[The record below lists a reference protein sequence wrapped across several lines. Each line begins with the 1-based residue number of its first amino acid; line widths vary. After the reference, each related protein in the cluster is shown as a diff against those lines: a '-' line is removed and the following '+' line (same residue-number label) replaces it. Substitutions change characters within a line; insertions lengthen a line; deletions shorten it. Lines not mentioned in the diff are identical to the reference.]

1 MDPTPLPVSKAV
13 SPSSL
18 PQAMKNPERR
28 KTARTTPEGL
38 VYISFEPEN
47 GGIVLNV
54 SEEGLCFNAVAP
66 MQQTGKIRVCFSAD
80 SHKIEAECEVAWT
93 DETQMTGGLRFN
105 ALSAVAREQIGNW
118 TKQASADR
126 HAERAVP
133 PLRAFSVLSALRA
146 DTDTLPEGSPRL
158 EVLSPEVRGFGR
170 LGAFSRGL
178 VTGVLLST
186 IVGGALLFH
195 AYRRQFG
202 EALIRL
208 GEHFGGKPQL
218 QTASQTPVQIL
229 VSPAATRP
237 QLQTVSPAPA
247 PTPAPHKTKPQLQT
261 VSPPAPVMVPVPA
274 IKPQLQ
280 TVSPVLAPIPVP
292 AHEKLQSPP
301 VTEAVKSQPPKLA
314 SVVPAEAVSATAPAT
329 APPPPPGAPT
339 TSPIA
344 NKPGQLAQPG
354 SAPTA
359 NIHVQ
364 QLGAGNQPS
373 GNPEDSVELG
383 ADIPLGKY
391 FELGNFRDE
400 PEANMAAARLAQAGF
415 HAVVVQKARLWTKS
429 YHVLAGPYGNKHES
443 EAARRNLKSS
453 GFTPRTLA
461 RKSRSLTLLS
471 SRSRFDGRFFPIG
484 DVVVSWEPYSPD
496 AIVKFVRSGVVVATV
511 QGKWVNRDLPYVT
524 DTIVYRMAGQGSR
537 TLLEIRFSHAS
548 QTLVLADYTPQIV
561 F

>member
-1 MDPTPLPVSKAV
+1 
-13 SPSSL
+13 
-18 PQAMKNPERR
+18 MKKPERR

-38 VYISFEPEN
+38 VYISFEPDN

-54 SEEGLCFNAVAP
+54 SEGGLCFNAVAP
-66 MQQTGKIRVCFSAD
+66 IQQTGKIRVCFSAD
-80 SHKIEAECEVAWT
+80 SHKIEAECEVAWS
-93 DETQMTGGLRFN
+93 DETQRTGGLRFN
-105 ALSAVAREQIGNW
+105 VLSAAAREQIGNW

-126 HAERAVP
+126 QPERAAP
-133 PLRAFSVLSALRA
+133 PLQAFSVLSALRA
-146 DTDTLPEGSPRL
+146 DTDALSEGSPRL
-158 EVLSPEVRGFGR
+158 EVLSPEVRGSGR

-178 VTGVLLST
+178 VTGVLLSM

-218 QTASQTPVQIL
+218 QTAAQAPAQIL

-237 QLQTVSPAPA
+237 QLHTVSPAPA
-247 PTPAPHKTKPQLQT
+247 PTPVLPHETKPQLPT
-261 VSPPAPVMVPVPA
+261 VSPPPPVMVPA
-274 IKPQLQ
+274 WAAKTQLH
-280 TVSPVLAPIPVP
+280 TVSPVPAPIPVP

-301 VTEAVKSQPPKLA
+301 VTETVKSQPPRLE
-314 SVVPAEAVSATAPAT
+314 SVAPANAVSATAPAT
-329 APPPPPGAPT
+329 SPPTPPGAAPT
-339 TSPIA
+339 SSPIA
-344 NKPGQLAQPG
+344 NKPGELAQPR
-354 SAPTA
+354 SAPTGD
-359 NIHVQ
+359 IHVQ
-364 QLGAGNQPS
+364 QLEARNQPR

-383 ADIPLGKY
+383 TGIPLGKY
-391 FELGNFRDE
+391 FELGKFRDE
-400 PEANMAAARLAQAGF
+400 PEANRAAARLAQAGF

-429 YHVLAGPYGNKHES
+429 YHVLAGPYGNKYEA

-471 SRSRFDGRFFPIG
+471 SRSRFDGTFFPMG

-496 AIVKFVRSGVVVATV
+496 AIVRFVKSGVVVTTV
-511 QGKWVNRDLPYVT
+511 QGKWVNCDLPYVT
-524 DTIVYRMAGQGSR
+524 DAIVYRMAGHGSR
-537 TLLEIRFSHAS
+537 TLLEIRFSGAS
-548 QTLVLADYTPQIV
+548 QTLVLADYAREIV